1 LAFRNEVAAMIFR
14 TKRRTAQGAALI
26 EFALIGLVFFV
37 LMFIII
43 DLGLLYWVNLTMQH
57 AVREGARYAV
67 TGQSNLD
74 TSGRRYMAVIQEIQN
89 QSMGL
94 YAMVKPTIVV
104 NGVAYGT
111 PEQYTPGMFG
121 NSGDMIVLQ
130 LNCTW
135 PLLTPV
141 FAPLF
146 PGGQYRF
153 SVAATM
159 RNEAFQ

>member
-1 LAFRNEVAAMIFR
+1 MNLRAH
-14 TKRRTAQGAALI
+14 RRGHGAAII
-26 EFALIGLVFFV
+26 EFALIGSIFFV
-37 LMFIII
+37 MMFAII

-57 AVREGARYAV
+57 AVREGARYAI

-74 TSGRRYMAVIQEIQN
+74 TSGRRYMAVIQQIRN

-94 YAMVKPTIVV
+94 YDMVKPTIVV

-111 PEQYTPGMFG
+111 PGEYSAGMFG
-121 NSGDMIVLQ
+121 NPGEMVVLQ
-130 LNCTW
+130 LNCAW

-146 PGGQYRF
+146 AGGDYHF
-153 SVAATM
+153 TVAATM
-159 RNEAFQ
+159 RNEAYPPSGPSP